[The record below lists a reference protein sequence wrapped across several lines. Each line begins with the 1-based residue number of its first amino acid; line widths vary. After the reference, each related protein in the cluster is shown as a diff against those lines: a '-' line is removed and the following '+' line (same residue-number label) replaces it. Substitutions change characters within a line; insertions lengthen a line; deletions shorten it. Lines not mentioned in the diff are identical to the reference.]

1 MSCVDTGPFNGG
13 VYNDPTVISP
23 AVTGGTATGMELKGA
38 TLTGG
43 VSLDATSATQL
54 LSALQEQTPVFV
66 SNNPKSTSGTDLP
79 TEVIGDDRSQLLGK
93 PAGFIKLGA
102 YMVPVY
108 RAE

>member
-13 VYNDPTVISP
+13 VYNDPTVINP
-23 AVTGGTATGMELKGA
+23 DITNGTATNIELKSA

-43 VSLDATSATQL
+43 VSVDNTTANQL
-54 LSALQEQTPVFV
+54 MQAIQEQNPVFLA
-66 SNNPKSTSGTDLP
+66 NNPKSSTGTDLP
-79 TEVIGDDRSQLLGK
+79 TTVVGEDRSELLGK
-93 PAGFIKLGA
+93 PAGFVKFGA